1 MPKTKRSSTHPI
13 RFDLRS
19 PNYDL
24 RSPISLRQ
32 IAMPLSGRSAQRP
45 DCSTQVQLWCGR
57 LSERA
62 VPARLHPDT
71 DERGSHHGAARAAK
85 MSARRQMVWP
95 VAQVSQLRGSVAQSN
110 TSWTTTPRQGE
121 LQILVCRICG
131 RKNWKKKETNKKFKP
146 KPKNKTRVIFRLK
159 LVQGIKIN

>member
-1 MPKTKRSSTHPI
+1 MPKTNWSSMHPI

-19 PNYDL
+19 PHYDQRSTISNL
-24 RSPISLRQ
+24 QSPISLRQ

-45 DCSTQVQLWCGR
+45 DCSTQVQLRCGR

-62 VPARLHPDT
+62 VPARLHTDT

-85 MSARRQMVWP
+85 MSARRQMVRP

-110 TSWTTTPRQGE
+110 TSWTTTPRQWE

-131 RKNWKKKETNKKFKP
+131 RNNWKAK
-146 KPKNKTRVIFRLK
+146 
-159 LVQGIKIN
+159 